1 MLNKNIHTSYIEDEE
16 IVYNNLNED
25 MREELNNEEFMNNY
39 NNNF

>member
-1 MLNKNIHTSYIEDEE
+1 MYNTDNKEYINDEE
-16 IVYNNLNED
+16 FIYSSINED